1 MTIGEKI
8 QRCRKE
14 QKMSQEDLASRLG
27 VSRQAVSKWELNES
41 VPDTENVVE
50 LGRIFRVSLD
60 YLLKAEISEP
70 EETACVVDDSYQ
82 EDEKRGGTKNV
93 KWYRRPAVIVYFV
106 VCILIITSL
115 SFLDSPGVGLL
126 YVLDITFLW
135 GIGYLVWLCVKAL
148 KKYVRK

>member
-70 EETACVVDDSYQ
+70 EETAWPRIY
-82 EDEKRGGTKNV
+82 
-93 KWYRRPAVIVYFV
+93 
-106 VCILIITSL
+106 LIS
-115 SFLDSPGVGLL
+115 
-126 YVLDITFLW
+126 
-135 GIGYLVWLCVKAL
+135 
-148 KKYVRK
+148 